1 MQTIYHGDVGCDGWS
16 SGEDRLQGGRHRL
29 ARCPSR
35 ADHSSLP
42 SSLLRDARITQEASS
57 YYLYPLE
64 LAILKEHSASI
75 VGHLF
80 GSEPSTP
87 ESGDDR
93 EARKTP
99 PPHQRRPPVGRWRVG
114 DWGGDDVGRHNGGV
128 NSEEGMDEGRVG
140 RQEGVVRKSEEDGQQ
155 GRLEGV
161 VLELGAGS
169 LGKTR

>member
-1 MQTIYHGDVGCDGWS
+1 MFCYLC
-16 SGEDRLQGGRHRL
+16 
-29 ARCPSR
+29 
-35 ADHSSLP
+35 
-42 SSLLRDARITQEASS
+42 RITQQASS

-64 LAILKEHSASI
+64 SAILEKHASEI
-75 VGHLF
+75 VSHLF
-80 GSEPSTP
+80 PGETTTSTP
-87 ESGDDR
+87 DDEDDSDR
-93 EARKTP
+93 APKRTP

-140 RQEGVVRKSEEDGQQ
+140 RQADQ
-155 GRLEGV
+155 GRSPNATGELEGV